1 MLKKGFTLQELLI
14 TMGIVGIISA
24 LVIPG
29 IVNMMPDKNKT
40 MYMKVYNTLVNET
53 ADIISDSSLFWDT
66 EFNGSEYEI
75 FGLASDARPQIAPYS
90 SDNHC
95 QGGTKF
101 PAILSHRLNL
111 KGDATYP
118 SAVTAN
124 FTTNDGI
131 YWSFDTEE
139 RAEEIGYG
147 NNGYR
152 VDVTINL
159 DPSDNNAS
167 HNCLY
172 SATCTK
178 PNQFKFE
185 IDNSGG
191 VRAADALGIAYLQT
205 PTDTHNSSK
214 DREFAESIYADTV
227 DAMYTKL
234 NKKLNPSTTTETT
247 TES

>member
-29 IVNMMPDKNKT
+29 VVNMMPDKNKT
-40 MYMKVYNTLVNET
+40 MYVKAYNTLTNET
-53 ADIISDSSLFWDT
+53 ADILSDESLFWDT
-66 EFNGSEYEI
+66 NFNVDAYEE
-75 FGLASDARPQIAPYS
+75 FGLYSTEQPQIEPYS
-90 SDNHC
+90 SDDNC
-95 QGGTKF
+95 KGETKF
-101 PAILSHRLNL
+101 PAILSHRLNI
-111 KGDATYP
+111 KGEPSYNGAT
-118 SAVTAN
+118 TT

-131 YWSFDTEE
+131 NWNFETSEVSITGG
-139 RAEEIGYG
+139 AGL
-147 NNGYR
+147 GYR
-152 VDVTINL
+152 IDVTINL

-185 IDNSGG
+185 IDNDGG

-234 NKKLNPSTTTETT
+234 NEKLKPSTTTETT
-247 TES
+247 TEF